1 MQGDDF
7 AQIKELCKGLGG
19 VDICQNR
26 RSRNVSTRRMPAAKR
41 KQQILLSAIRV
52 FARSTYHG
60 ATTKSI
66 AEEAGVTEA
75 LLYRYF
81 GSKRDIFTEAIQ
93 HTAGRLTRGLE
104 EILDRHRDDPL
115 EAISECVDY
124 YVNILESHR
133 DMARM
138 IFLVLAELDEED
150 VRQIYLPIQTQAVE
164 VLAEHIE
171 RWQKTGYVV
180 EELNADDTAW
190 LFYGSYM
197 ILAQVKQSR
206 GKVRLDPGRVVGLI
220 RPYLTQKGMKSLDD
234 LAIDDGD

>member
-1 MQGDDF
+1 
-7 AQIKELCKGLGG
+7 
-19 VDICQNR
+19 
-26 RSRNVSTRRMPAAKR
+26 MPAAER
-41 KQQILLSAIRV
+41 KKQILLSAIRV

-104 EILDRHRDDPL
+104 EILEEHGDDPL
-115 EAISECVDY
+115 TAISSCIEY
-124 YVNILESHR
+124 YVSILEGHP

-150 VRQIYLPIQTQAVE
+150 VRQIYLPVQKKAVE
-164 VLAEHIE
+164 TLAASI
-171 RWQKTGYVV
+171 RDWQKTGYVV
-180 EELNADDTAW
+180 EEINADDTAW
-190 LFYGSYM
+190 LFFGSYM
-197 ILAQVKQSR
+197 ILAQVKQSH
-206 GKVRLDPGRVVGLI
+206 GQVRLDPERVVGLF
-220 RPYLTQKGMKSLDD
+220 RPFLTKKAARDLDD
-234 LAIDDGD
+234 LS

>member
-1 MQGDDF
+1 
-7 AQIKELCKGLGG
+7 
-19 VDICQNR
+19 
-26 RSRNVSTRRMPAAKR
+26 MPAAKR
-41 KQQILLSAIRV
+41 KKQILLSAIRV

-81 GSKRDIFTEAIQ
+81 GSKRDIFTQAIQ

-104 EILDRHRDDPL
+104 EILESHKDDPL
-115 EAISECVDY
+115 QAITECVDY
-124 YVNILESHR
+124 YVNILESHQ

-150 VRQIYLPIQTQAVE
+150 VRQIYLPFQKRAVKA
-164 VLAEHIE
+164 LAQHIE
-171 RWQKTGYVV
+171 GWQETGYLIKQ
-180 EELNADDTAW
+180 LNADDSAW

-206 GKVRLDPGRVVGLI
+206 GKVRLDPQRVVRLI
-220 RPYLTQKGMKSLDD
+220 RPYLTEKGMRSLDD
-234 LAIDDGD
+234 LSIEDGD